1 MYTKGERGL
10 IRSIYS
16 TLQSTFCLGNAIS
29 DRYEKKTKDTFFYAR
44 RFSIIGS
51 FIRIELTNTRKA
63 RAFYGMLNIEL
74 ISLKQPWPYSAYIEV
89 GGFWPPSPLI
99 PL

>member
-1 MYTKGERGL
+1 MRKRKRDREIEREKERE
-10 IRSIYS
+10 IKK
-16 TLQSTFCLGNAIS
+16 
-29 DRYEKKTKDTFFYAR
+29 EKKTKDTFFYAR

-51 FIRIELTNTRKA
+51 FIRIKLTNTRKA